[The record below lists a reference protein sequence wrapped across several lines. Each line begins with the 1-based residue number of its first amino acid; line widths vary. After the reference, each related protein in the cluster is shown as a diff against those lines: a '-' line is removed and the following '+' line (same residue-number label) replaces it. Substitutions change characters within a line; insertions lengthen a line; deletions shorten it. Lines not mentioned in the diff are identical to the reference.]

1 MNQRENLPSQL
12 DEVAKIRQNSEFSNY
27 SIFCYRIKTGTEFQ
41 WQGINTKLEPFEEF
55 LFWDQVV
62 FSSHAHLLPHPQ
74 GTAGLF
80 HNICKPCANPHH
92 TSHNSVSAWFHHCRL
107 VSQPIRVRKILSTLL
122 NFYETKLHAVSDYK
136 DWSYKDRRWNFGE
149 MNAEHVKINELMVW
163 WQKI

>member
-1 MNQRENLPSQL
+1 MCDMKKNLTVSLGYILLLAIQCVQL
-12 DEVAKIRQNSEFSNY
+12 
-27 SIFCYRIKTGTEFQ
+27 
-41 WQGINTKLEPFEEF
+41 WHHLGIYYAFEEF

-149 MNAEHVKINELMVW
+149 MNAEHVKIKELMVW